1 MDASVTSWFGT
12 SWLGDT
18 PDLHQLIRVT
28 VRLLAAV
35 AAGAVIGAQREWSGK
50 NAGLRTH
57 ILVSLGCAVFVL
69 GVSEHGFDN
78 DAISRVIQGVVTGV
92 GFLGA
97 GTILKRS
104 AQNTI
109 KGLTT
114 AGSIWV
120 TAAIGVAAGLGQI
133 AVTMVAVVLTWIVL
147 SILVSVESRIK
158 PKKSDSEA

>member
-1 MDASVTSWFGT
+1 MDIATTT

-18 PDLHQLIRVT
+18 PDLHQLVRVA

-35 AAGAVIGAQREWSGK
+35 LAGAVIGAQREWSGK

-57 ILVSLGCAVFVL
+57 ILVALGCAVFVL

-97 GTILKRS
+97 GTIIKRTS
-104 AQNTI
+104 ENTI

-114 AGSIWV
+114 AGSVWV
-120 TAAIGVAAGLGQI
+120 TAAIGIAAGLGQI
-133 AVTMVAVVLTWIVL
+133 AVTLVAVILTWIVL
-147 SILVSVESRIK
+147 AILVKLEQRMN
-158 PKKSDSEA
+158 PKKAEDEG